1 MAWIF
6 GLLLVGTML
15 MLGGG
20 YAYGNATMVV
30 MEELNPAVA
39 AAVQRQRR
47 FYAGCIG
54 LGVLLLCTGIWA
66 FAVEGAEAGW
76 PVLAGAGAF
85 AATGA
90 AAAARCGCWAD
101 TRCPLLWPVCA
112 SLCHLQ

>member
-20 YAYGNATMVV
+20 YAYGNSTMVV

-39 AAVQRQRR
+39 AAVRRQQR
-47 FYAGCIG
+47 FYAGCIGLAG

-66 FAVEGAEAGW
+66 FAVEGVEAGW
-76 PVLAGAGAF
+76 PVLAGSGTF
-85 AATGA
+85 AAAGA
-90 AAAARCGCWAD
+90 AAAACGAL
-101 TRCPLLWPVCA
+101 RLLG
-112 SLCHLQ
+112 